1 MQTDG
6 VQLRRICGAPASG
19 SDSDVCK
26 QTKAQQLPSSSSL
39 FTRTPHP
46 RSHCHPSFP
55 AYATPNSST
64 SNGRPG
70 RRSDRLPYLLFDIVG
85 NAAAIPR
92 VTTLRLNASLA
103 LLVRQEGSG
112 GGGSWALSC
121 PTGGAGR
128 GDRQGIAGLRGR
140 KGGKSKVSQSSRR
153 FRDAGKEARNKK
165 SKVNRSGLR
174 AQL

>member
-1 MQTDG
+1 MELQPAAATQT
-6 VQLRRICGAPASG
+6 CAS
-19 SDSDVCK
+19 K
-26 QTKAQQLPSSSSL
+26 PKRSS
-39 FTRTPHP
+39 FPHP
-46 RSHCHPSFP
+46 ALFSRAPLVRALIVILPFP
-55 AYATPNSST
+55 AYATPNTST

-70 RRSDRLPYLLFDIVG
+70 RRSDRLTYLLFDIVG

-92 VTTLRLNASLA
+92 VTALRLNASLA

-112 GGGSWALSC
+112 GGGELGALSC

-153 FRDAGKEARNKK
+153 FRDAGQEARNKK
-165 SKVNRSGLR
+165 KTLSKPQRASRSTVILR
-174 AQL
+174 

>member
-6 VQLRRICGAPASG
+6 VRLRRLCGAPAGG

-39 FTRTPHP
+39 FTRTPRP

-55 AYATPNSST
+55 AYATPNTST

-92 VTTLRLNASLA
+92 VTALRLNASLA

-112 GGGSWALSC
+112 GGGELGSFMPDRRGREGRQAGDSWA
-121 PTGGAGR
+121 AGPE
-128 GDRQGIAGLRGR
+128 
-140 KGGKSKVSQSSRR
+140 RR
-153 FRDAGKEARNKK
+153 E
-165 SKVNRSGLR
+165 V
-174 AQL
+174 